1 MMCTEHGPARD
12 GVVWCLSPLCRFATS
27 DVHMHVFVWHAGIEG
42 CEGECHGHDAIA
54 VAKAVTYL
62 TKRGYTDAVA
72 WLEGPAKNKTS
83 DPKAGQYKGTDFK
96 SVAANRAEFGNA
108 VCSILSGM
116 SEADRKAKV
125 MCIDSDLEG
134 STGLKV
140 IHQKFPDIFVQSGIM
155 ERANLQAAA
164 GFGMDKSKQAI
175 FSTFAAFQEMCISEI
190 TMARLN
196 YCNVLCHFSHSGV
209 DDMAD
214 NSCHF
219 GLNNFFADNSLLEA
233 N

>member
-1 MMCTEHGPARD
+1 MSCLDVVLMCLA
-12 GVVWCLSPLCRFATS
+12 
-27 DVHMHVFVWHAGIEG
+27 
-42 CEGECHGHDAIA
+42 
-54 VAKAVTYL
+54 
-62 TKRGYTDAVA
+62 
-72 WLEGPAKNKTS
+72 
-83 DPKAGQYKGTDFK
+83 Q
-96 SVAANRAEFGNA
+96 
-108 VCSILSGM
+108 
-116 SEADRKAKV
+116 V

-155 ERANLQAAA
+155 ERANLQAAC

-190 TMARLN
+190 TMGRLN

-219 GLNNFFADNSLLEA
+219 GLNNFFADNGLEVRA
-233 N
+233 PPPTPTSCSRAPRSAGLVAASS